1 MFQIKINEAQ
11 EAISGPLEKP
21 DEYSPIY
28 VYAAK
33 IEHSGEDYGKASI
46 TNLVLVPNAKGF
58 IDEETTQ
65 DVGPIND
72 AANTTLLYL
81 IEEIRSWGPAFE
93 ITFEI
98 KVKKFTGQV
107 LYLTDG
113 TRTGDGDG
121 IPQVIAVKN
130 RLEVSTRVKGEIL
143 KIFTKFLNINV
154 WYHITI
160 SQKHS
165 TSSLKK
171 VVKHFDSTK
180 HSYSCLVFV

>member
-28 VYAAK
+28 VFAAK
-33 IEHSGEDYGKASI
+33 IEHPGEDYGKASI
-46 TNLVLVPNAKGF
+46 TDLVLVPNAKGF
-58 IDEETTQ
+58 IVEESNEV
-65 DVGPIND
+65 VGPIND
-72 AANTTLLYL
+72 VDNNTAFLVTNDNL
-81 IEEIRSWGPAFE
+81 IEELRTWGPAFE

-113 TRTGDGDG
+113 TRIGDG
-121 IPQVIAVKN
+121 IPQVMAVKN

-143 KIFTKFLNINV
+143 KILTQILNINV

-160 SQKHS
+160 SQKQS
-165 TSSLKK
+165 TSSFKK
-171 VVKHFDSTK
+171 VARFFS
-180 HSYSCLVFV
+180 FN

>member
-46 TNLVLVPNAKGF
+46 TDLVLIPNAKGF
-58 IDEETTQ
+58 IVEESTEV
-65 DVGPIND
+65 VGPIND
-72 AANTTLLYL
+72 NNTAFFVTSDNL
-81 IEEIRSWGPAFE
+81 IEELRSWGPAFE

-113 TRTGDGDG
+113 TRTGDG

-130 RLEVSTRVKGEIL
+130 RLEVKTRVKGEIL

-160 SQKHS
+160 SQKQS

-171 VVKHFDSTK
+171 VAKLF
-180 HSYSCLVFV
+180 

>member
-11 EAISGPLEKP
+11 EAISRPLEKP
-21 DEYSPIY
+21 DAYSPIY

-33 IEHSGEDYGKASI
+33 IEHSGESYGKASI
-46 TNLVLVPNAKGF
+46 TDLVLVPNAKGF
-58 IDEETTQ
+58 IIEESTEV
-65 DVGPIND
+65 DINT
-72 AANTTLLYL
+72 AFLVTSNNL
-81 IEEIRSWGPAFE
+81 IEELRSWGPAFE

-113 TRTGDGDG
+113 KRTGDG

-160 SQKHS
+160 SQKQS

-171 VVKHFDSTK
+171 VASF
-180 HSYSCLVFV
+180 YLFN